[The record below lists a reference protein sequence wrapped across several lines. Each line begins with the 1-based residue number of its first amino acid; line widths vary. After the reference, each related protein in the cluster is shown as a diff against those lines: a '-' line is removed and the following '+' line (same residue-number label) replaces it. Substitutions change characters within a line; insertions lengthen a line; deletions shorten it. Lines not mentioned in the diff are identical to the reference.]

1 MLLHTLR
8 QLPPGFNG
16 ATFSTSVGA
25 SGSIQCL
32 TTGAADPNK
41 HERSSSQAAPRE
53 RNMTIA
59 RRSVIKGVAA
69 SCVLT
74 FIRSPANTQEAG
86 PEEAA
91 KIDVEKAK
99 AEGKVVLY
107 TSLDTQIVDAINA
120 PFTQKYGIQVQYFRG
135 GSSDVTSKVL
145 AEADAG
151 RPQADMVDASDL
163 AALLLMKERKL
174 LKPFK
179 SKAAAAVAGNLRD
192 PDGTWITDRLTQAVI
207 QYNIKE
213 LGSAPPKTW
222 ADLGKAGMN
231 GRLVYFSS
239 ANGDGAPRVYTL
251 AKHLGWDVVK
261 AMAATK
267 PLRVQTPQIITQVL
281 ERGER
286 IAGFLQNDNIAWRSK
301 LQGKPTDYVFPAE
314 GVPTEI
320 GACGLLRSSPRPHA
334 AALYHEWWM
343 GPEGQALLVKGGKY
357 SSRTDVA
364 PPEGSTPLSQLK
376 LLTLDY
382 AEYKRDKTKILDQI
396 AGIFG
401 GEWGN

>member
-1 MLLHTLR
+1 MR
-8 QLPPGFNG
+8 
-16 ATFSTSVGA
+16 
-25 SGSIQCL
+25 
-32 TTGAADPNK
+32 
-41 HERSSSQAAPRE
+41 
-53 RNMTIA
+53 IA
-59 RRSVIKGVAA
+59 RRSLIGGLAAGSATFLIGKKGWAQ
-69 SCVLT
+69 S
-74 FIRSPANTQEAG
+74 AG
-86 PEEAA
+86 PAEAA
-91 KIDVEKAK
+91 KIDRERAK
-99 AEGKVVLY
+99 AEGNVVLY

-120 PFTQKYGIQVQYFRG
+120 GFKQKYGIDVQYFRG

-151 RPQADMVDASDL
+151 RPQADVVDASDL
-163 AALLLMKERKL
+163 AALLLMKERGL
-174 LKPFK
+174 LVPFK
-179 SKAAAAVAGNLRD
+179 SSAIDAVAKDLRD

-207 QYNIKE
+207 QFNTKE
-213 LGSAPPKTW
+213 FASTPPKTW
-222 ADLGKAGMN
+222 ADLGKSAMA

-239 ANGDGAPRVYTL
+239 PNGDGAPRIYTL

-267 PLRVQTPQIITQVL
+267 PLRVQTPQVISQVL

-286 IAGFLQNDNIAWRSK
+286 GAGFLQNDNIAWRSK
-301 LQGKPTDYVFPAE
+301 LQGKPTDYIFPAE

-320 GACGLLRSSPRPHA
+320 GACGLLKSSTRPHA
-334 AALYHEWWM
+334 AALYFEWWM
-343 GPEGQALLVKGGKY
+343 SAEGQAILVKGGKY

-382 AEYKRDKTKILDQI
+382 AEYKRDKAKILDQM
-396 AGIFG
+396 ANIFG

>member
-1 MLLHTLR
+1 MR
-8 QLPPGFNG
+8 
-16 ATFSTSVGA
+16 
-25 SGSIQCL
+25 
-32 TTGAADPNK
+32 
-41 HERSSSQAAPRE
+41 
-53 RNMTIA
+53 IA
-59 RRSVIKGVAA
+59 RRSVIKGLAA
-69 SCVLT
+69 GLT
-74 FIRSPANTQEAG
+74 VPLIRRNAWAQVTGPTEAG
-86 PEEAA
+86 Q
-91 KIDVEKAK
+91 IDVEKAK
-99 AEGKVVLY
+99 AEGKVVFY

-120 PFTQKYGIQVQYFRG
+120 GFKQKYGIEVQYFRG

-151 RPQADMVDASDL
+151 RPQVDMVDASDL
-163 AALLLMKERKL
+163 AALLLMKERSL

-179 SKAAAAVAGNLRD
+179 SSSMDAVAKELRD

-207 QYNIKE
+207 QYNTKE
-213 LGSAPPKTW
+213 FGSAPPATW
-222 ADLGKAGMN
+222 ADLGKTGMN

-239 ANGDGAPRVYTL
+239 ANGDGAPRIYTL

-267 PLRVQTPQIITQVL
+267 PLRVQTPQVITQVL

-286 IAGFLQNDNIAWRSK
+286 STGFLQNDNIAWRSK

-320 GACGLLRSSPRPHA
+320 GACGLLKSSARPHA
-334 AALYHEWWM
+334 AALYYEWWM
-343 GPEGQALLVKGGKY
+343 GAAGQALLVKGGKY

-364 PPEGSTPLSQLK
+364 PPEGSTPLSKLK

-382 AEYKRDKTKILDQI
+382 AEYKRDKTKILDQM

>member
-1 MLLHTLR
+1 MR
-8 QLPPGFNG
+8 
-16 ATFSTSVGA
+16 
-25 SGSIQCL
+25 
-32 TTGAADPNK
+32 
-41 HERSSSQAAPRE
+41 
-53 RNMTIA
+53 IA
-59 RRSVIKGVAA
+59 RRSVIKGLAA
-69 SCVLT
+69 GLAIPLITRNARAQST
-74 FIRSPANTQEAG
+74 GPAEANQ
-86 PEEAA
+86 
-91 KIDVEKAK
+91 IDVDRAK
-99 AEGKVVLY
+99 AEGKVVFY

-120 PFTQKYGIQVQYFRG
+120 GFKQKYGIDVQYFRG

-151 RPQADMVDASDL
+151 RPQVDMVDASDL
-163 AALLLMKERKL
+163 AALLLMKERSL

-179 SKAAAAVAGNLRD
+179 SMAMDAVAKELRD
-192 PDGTWITDRLTQAVI
+192 PDGTWMTDRLTQAVI
-207 QYNIKE
+207 QYNTKE
-213 LGSAPPKTW
+213 FGSAPPATW

-239 ANGDGAPRVYTL
+239 ANGDGAPRIYTL

-267 PLRVQTPQIITQVL
+267 PLRVQTPQVITQVL

-286 IAGFLQNDNIAWRSK
+286 GAGVLQNDNIAWRSK
-301 LQGKPTDYVFPAE
+301 LQGKSTDYVFPAE

-320 GACGLLRSSPRPHA
+320 GACGLLKSSARPHA
-334 AALYHEWWM
+334 AALYYEWWM
-343 GPEGQALLVKGGKY
+343 GAEGQAILVKGGKY

-364 PPEGSTPLSQLK
+364 PPEGSTPLSKLK

-382 AEYKRDKTKILDQI
+382 TEYKRDKTKILDQM
-396 AGIFG
+396 ASIFG

>member
-1 MLLHTLR
+1 M
-8 QLPPGFNG
+8 
-16 ATFSTSVGA
+16 A
-25 SGSIQCL
+25 
-32 TTGAADPNK
+32 
-41 HERSSSQAAPRE
+41 
-53 RNMTIA
+53 IA
-59 RRSVIKGVAA
+59 RRSLIKGVAA
-69 SCVLT
+69 SCALPL
-74 FIRSPANTQEAG
+74 IGSPGQAQPAG
-86 PEEAA
+86 PEEAG
-91 KIDVEKAK
+91 KIDLDKAK

-120 PFTQKYGIQVQYFRG
+120 PFTQKYGIAVQYFRG
-135 GSSDVTSKVL
+135 GASDVTSKVL

-163 AALLLMKERKL
+163 AALLVMKERAL

-179 SKAAAAVAGNLRD
+179 SRAAEAVDSKLRD

-207 QYNIKE
+207 QYNSKE
-213 LGSAPPKTW
+213 FAAAPPATW
-222 ADLGKAGMN
+222 ADLGKAAMH

-239 ANGDGAPRVYTL
+239 ANGDGAPRIYTL
-251 AKHLGWDVVK
+251 AKHLGWEVVR

-267 PLRVQTPQIITQVL
+267 PLRVQTPQLITQVL

-286 IAGFLQNDNIAWRSK
+286 LAGFLQNDNIAWRSK

-314 GVPTEI
+314 GVPTEL
-320 GACGLLRSSPRPHA
+320 GACGLIKSSPHPHA

-357 SSRTDVA
+357 SSRTDVD
-364 PPEGSTPLSQLK
+364 PPQGSPPLSQLK

-382 AEYKRDKTKILDQI
+382 AEYKRDKAKILDQI
-396 AGIFG
+396 AGMFG

>member
-1 MLLHTLR
+1 MR
-8 QLPPGFNG
+8 
-16 ATFSTSVGA
+16 
-25 SGSIQCL
+25 
-32 TTGAADPNK
+32 
-41 HERSSSQAAPRE
+41 
-53 RNMTIA
+53 IA
-59 RRSVIKGVAA
+59 RRSLLKAMTA
-69 SCVLT
+69 SSALT
-74 FIRSPANTQEAG
+74 LIGRRAWAQATGPSEASG
-86 PEEAA
+86 
-91 KIDVEKAK
+91 IDLAKAK

-120 PFTQKYGIQVQYFRG
+120 AFMQKYGIEVQYFRG
-135 GSSDVTSKVL
+135 GSADVTSKVL

-163 AALLLMKERKL
+163 AAILLMKERGL

-179 SKAAAAVAGNLRD
+179 SPSADAISKDLRD

-207 QYNIKE
+207 HYNTKE
-213 LGSAPPKTW
+213 FGSAPPATW
-222 ADLGKAGMN
+222 ADLGKPGMN

-239 ANGDGAPRVYTL
+239 PNGDGAPRIYTL
-251 AKHLGWDVVK
+251 ASHLGWDVVK

-267 PLRVQTPQIITQVL
+267 PLRVQTPQVIAQVL

-286 IAGFLQNDNIAWRSK
+286 GAGFLQNDNIAWRSK

-320 GACGLLRSSPRPHA
+320 GACALMKSAARPHA
-334 AALYHEWWM
+334 AALYYEWWM
-343 GPEGQALLVKGGKY
+343 GAEGQAILVKGGKY

-364 PPEGSTPLSQLK
+364 PPDGSTPLSKLK

-382 AEYKRDKTKILDQI
+382 AQYKKDKSKILDQM
-396 AGIFG
+396 ASIFG

>member
-1 MLLHTLR
+1 MR
-8 QLPPGFNG
+8 
-16 ATFSTSVGA
+16 
-25 SGSIQCL
+25 
-32 TTGAADPNK
+32 
-41 HERSSSQAAPRE
+41 
-53 RNMTIA
+53 IA
-59 RRSVIKGVAA
+59 RRSVIKGLAA
-69 SCVLT
+69 GLT
-74 FIRSPANTQEAG
+74 VPLIGRNAWAQATGPTEASQ
-86 PEEAA
+86 
-91 KIDVEKAK
+91 IDVDKAK
-99 AEGKVVLY
+99 AEGKVVFY

-120 PFTQKYGIQVQYFRG
+120 GFKQKYGIEVQYFRG

-151 RPQADMVDASDL
+151 RPQVDMVDASDL
-163 AALLLMKERKL
+163 AALLLMKERSL

-179 SKAAAAVAGNLRD
+179 STAMDAVAKELRD

-207 QYNIKE
+207 QYNTKE
-213 LGSAPPKTW
+213 FGATPPATW

-239 ANGDGAPRVYTL
+239 ANGDGAPRIYTL
-251 AKHLGWDVVK
+251 AKHLGWDVLK

-267 PLRVQTPQIITQVL
+267 PLRVQTPQVITQVL

-286 IAGFLQNDNIAWRSK
+286 GAGFLQNDNIAWRSK
-301 LQGKPTDYVFPAE
+301 LQGKPTGYVFPAE

-320 GACGLLRSSPRPHA
+320 GACGLLKSSARPHA
-334 AALYHEWWM
+334 AALYYEWWM
-343 GPEGQALLVKGGKY
+343 GAEGQAILVKGGKY

-364 PPEGSTPLSQLK
+364 PPEGSTPLSKLK

-382 AEYKRDKTKILDQI
+382 TEYKRDKTKILDQM
-396 AGIFG
+396 ASIFG

>member
-1 MLLHTLR
+1 M
-8 QLPPGFNG
+8 
-16 ATFSTSVGA
+16 A
-25 SGSIQCL
+25 
-32 TTGAADPNK
+32 
-41 HERSSSQAAPRE
+41 
-53 RNMTIA
+53 IA
-59 RRSVIKGVAA
+59 RRSVIKGVGA
-69 SCVLT
+69 S
-74 FIRSPANTQEAG
+74 FAMPFMRSGAEAQGAG

-120 PFTQKYGIQVQYFRG
+120 PFTQKCGIQVQYFRG

-179 SKAAAAVAGNLRD
+179 SAAAASVAANLRD

-207 QYNIKE
+207 QFNTKE

-239 ANGDGAPRVYTL
+239 ANGDGAPRIYTL

-261 AMAATK
+261 AMAATN
-267 PLRVQTPQIITQVL
+267 PLRVQTPQVITQVI

>member
-1 MLLHTLR
+1 M
-8 QLPPGFNG
+8 
-16 ATFSTSVGA
+16 A
-25 SGSIQCL
+25 
-32 TTGAADPNK
+32 
-41 HERSSSQAAPRE
+41 
-53 RNMTIA
+53 IA
-59 RRSVIKGVAA
+59 RRSVIKGIAA
-69 SCVLT
+69 GCTLT
-74 FIRSPANTQEAG
+74 MLGSHARAQGAGPDEAG
-86 PEEAA
+86 R
-91 KIDVEKAK
+91 IDIEKAK
-99 AEGKVVLY
+99 AEGNVVLY

-174 LKPFK
+174 LKPFR
-179 SKAAAAVAGNLRD
+179 SAASAAVAANLQD
-192 PDGTWITDRLTQAVI
+192 PDATWITDRLTQAVI
-207 QYNIKE
+207 QYNTKE

-222 ADLGKAGMN
+222 ADLGKADMN

-239 ANGDGAPRVYTL
+239 ANGDGAPRIYTL

-267 PLRVQTPQIITQVL
+267 PLRVQTPQVITQVL

-286 IAGFLQNDNIAWRSK
+286 AAGFLQNDNIAWRSK
-301 LQGKPTDYVFPAE
+301 LQGKPTDYLFPAE

-343 GPEGQALLVKGGKY
+343 GAEGQAILAKGGKY
-357 SSRTDVA
+357 SSREDVG
-364 PPEGSTPLSQLK
+364 PPQGSTPLSQLK

-382 AEYKRDKTKILDQI
+382 AEYKRDKPKILDQL
-396 AGIFG
+396 ATIFG

>member
-1 MLLHTLR
+1 MRL
-8 QLPPGFNG
+8 
-16 ATFSTSVGA
+16 
-25 SGSIQCL
+25 
-32 TTGAADPNK
+32 
-41 HERSSSQAAPRE
+41 
-53 RNMTIA
+53 A
-59 RRSVIKGVAA
+59 RRALIKGVAVGTA
-69 SCVLT
+69 AACIS
-74 FIRSPANTQEAG
+74 RRGWAQAAG
-86 PEEAA
+86 PTEA
-91 KIDVEKAK
+91 DQLDSDKAK

-107 TSLDTQIVDAINA
+107 TSLDTQIVDAIITG
-120 PFTQKYGIQVQYFRG
+120 FKQKWGIEVQYFRG

-163 AALLLMKERKL
+163 AALLLMKERGL

-179 SKAAAAVAGNLRD
+179 SAAAAAVAKDLRD
-192 PDGTWITDRLTQAVI
+192 PDGTWMTDRLTQAVI
-207 QYNIKE
+207 QFNSKE
-213 LGSAPPKTW
+213 FAAEPPRSW
-222 ADLGKAGMN
+222 ADLSKPSMQ

-239 ANGDGAPRVYTL
+239 ANGDGAPRIYTL
-251 AKHLGWDVVK
+251 AKHLGWDLVK
-261 AMAATK
+261 AMATRK
-267 PLRVQTPQIITQVL
+267 PLRVQTPQVVTQVL

-286 IAGFLQNDNIAWRSK
+286 GVGLLQNDNIAWRSK

-320 GACGLLRSSPRPHA
+320 GACGLVRSSPRPHA

-343 GPEGQALLVKGGKY
+343 SAEGQALLVKGGKY
-357 SSRTDVA
+357 SSRGDVA
-364 PPEGSTPLSQLK
+364 PPDGSPPLSQLK

-382 AEYKRDKTKILDQI
+382 AEYKRDKSQILDQI

>member
-1 MLLHTLR
+1 MR
-8 QLPPGFNG
+8 
-16 ATFSTSVGA
+16 
-25 SGSIQCL
+25 
-32 TTGAADPNK
+32 
-41 HERSSSQAAPRE
+41 
-53 RNMTIA
+53 IA
-59 RRSVIKGVAA
+59 RRSVIKGLAA
-69 SCVLT
+69 GSLLT
-74 FIRSPANTQEAG
+74 VIGRNAWAQDAG
-86 PEEAA
+86 PADAA
-91 KIDVEKAK
+91 GIDVEKAK

-120 PFTQKYGIQVQYFRG
+120 PFKQKYGIEVQYFRG

-179 SKAAAAVAGNLRD
+179 SKAMEAVAANLRD

-207 QYNIKE
+207 QYNTKE

-222 ADLGKAGMN
+222 ADLGKADMN
-231 GRLVYFSS
+231 GRLVFFSS
-239 ANGDGAPRVYTL
+239 ANGDGAPRIYTL

-267 PLRVQTPQIITQVL
+267 PLRVQTPQVITQVL

-286 IAGFLQNDNIAWRSK
+286 VAGFLQNDNIAWRSK

-320 GACGLLRSSPRPHA
+320 GACGLMKSSPRPHA

-343 GPEGQALLVKGGKY
+343 GAGGAGPSRQGRQVFEPHGCRPARGQHPAFATQAADARLRRVQAGQDQDPGSDGRHLRRGVGQL
-357 SSRTDVA
+357 SSDNCVV
-364 PPEGSTPLSQLK
+364 
-376 LLTLDY
+376 D
-382 AEYKRDKTKILDQI
+382 
-396 AGIFG
+396 
-401 GEWGN
+401 

>member
-1 MLLHTLR
+1 MR
-8 QLPPGFNG
+8 
-16 ATFSTSVGA
+16 
-25 SGSIQCL
+25 
-32 TTGAADPNK
+32 
-41 HERSSSQAAPRE
+41 
-53 RNMTIA
+53 IA
-59 RRSVIKGVAA
+59 RRTVIKGLAA
-69 SCVLT
+69 GYSATL
-74 FIRSPANTQEAG
+74 IGPGAWAQAAGPAEAG
-86 PEEAA
+86 Q
-91 KIDVEKAK
+91 IDVAKAK
-99 AEGKVVLY
+99 SEGKVLLY
-107 TSLDTQIVDAINA
+107 TSLDTQIVDTIIAA
-120 PFTQKYGIQVQYFRG
+120 FKGKYGIEVQYFRG

-151 RPQADMVDASDL
+151 RPQVDMVDASDL
-163 AALLLMKERKL
+163 AALLLMKDRGL

-179 SKAAAAVAGNLRD
+179 SAAIGAVAKELRD

-207 QYNIKE
+207 QFNTKE
-213 LGSAPPKTW
+213 FGSAPPATW
-222 ADLGKAGMN
+222 ADLGKAAMN

-239 ANGDGAPRVYTL
+239 ANGDGAPRIFTL

-267 PLRVQTPQIITQVL
+267 PLRVQTPQLITQVL

-286 IAGFLQNDNIAWRSK
+286 GAGFLQNDNIAWRSK

-320 GACGLLRSSPRPHA
+320 GACGLLASSARPHA
-334 AALYHEWWM
+334 AALFYEWWM
-343 GPEGQALLVKGGKY
+343 GPEGQAILVKGGKY

-364 PPEGSTPLSQLK
+364 PPEGSTPLAKLK

-382 AEYKRDKTKILDQI
+382 AEYKKDKGKILDQM
-396 AGIFG
+396 ASIFG